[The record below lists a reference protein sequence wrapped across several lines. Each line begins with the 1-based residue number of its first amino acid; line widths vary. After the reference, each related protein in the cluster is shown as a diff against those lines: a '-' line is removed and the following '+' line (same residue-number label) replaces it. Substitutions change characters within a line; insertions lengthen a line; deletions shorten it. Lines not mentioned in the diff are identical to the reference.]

1 MNKYRIV
8 KTFDSAEQCEYDVFK
23 KQSKYRCAYIV
34 EYNNNPITNEK
45 LENAV
50 FDIYYDYDKEND
62 EFVGSSQCDSIEEC
76 LEYLA

>member
-34 EYNNNPITNEK
+34 E
-45 LENAV
+45 ENSI
-50 FDIYYDYDKEND
+50 FEIYYNFNREDD
-62 EFVGSSQCDSIEEC
+62 EFTDSMQCNSIEEC
-76 LEYLA
+76 LEYLS